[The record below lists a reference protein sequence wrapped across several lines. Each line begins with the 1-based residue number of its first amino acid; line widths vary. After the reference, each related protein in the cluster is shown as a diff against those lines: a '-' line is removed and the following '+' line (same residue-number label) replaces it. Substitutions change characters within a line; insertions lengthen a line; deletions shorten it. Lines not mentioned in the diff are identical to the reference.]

1 MSIPKVGHMNCTYI
15 SPYLHTVKHI

>member
-15 SPYLHTVKHI
+15 SPYLHTVKRI